1 MRTDGLMGTESENQ
15 EQLDELRR
23 KIQTMSN
30 EELAALVV
38 ILKRQSQTTSEEME
52 MIGQQPP
59 EMLPRISRNHIRA
72 E

>member
-38 ILKRQSQTTSEEME
+38 ILKRQRQTTPEEME
-52 MIGQQPP
+52 MIGQQAA
-59 EMLPRISRNHIRA
+59 RNVAAHIARSRQH
-72 E
+72 